1 MITDALTRDQIESTL
16 AQILVEMFEVPA
28 EDVTADARLYDDLD
42 IDSIDSVDLV
52 VRLKDLTGKRVEP
65 EDFKE
70 IRTVADVV
78 DAIQGLLREPG

>member
-1 MITDALTRDQIESTL
+1 MITAALTRDEIESTL
-16 AQILVEMFEVPA
+16 AQILVEMFEVTP

-42 IDSIDSVDLV
+42 IDSIDAVDLV

>member
-1 MITDALTRDQIESTL
+1 MITEALTRDEIQAKL
-16 AQILVEMFEVPA
+16 ARILVEMFEVEPA
-28 EDVTADARLYDDLD
+28 DVTGDARLYDDLD
-42 IDSIDSVDLV
+42 IDSIDAVDLV

-78 DAIQGLLREPG
+78 DAIEGLVREPG